1 MRSVDTL
8 VSSNTLLDK
17 MSTHLNGLLRNQEP
31 EVNKAVQLFDGM
43 FTQAS
48 NAMETEADKQVLA
61 ILKRQVSSFIG
72 ITLGVK
78 PFLEQHDQV
87 DLDEEDD
94 HKLSWAS
101 ANEKESNDAWKDQ
114 KRYHES
120 ENSDIYAPERLEHE
134 RLRQQLE
141 EEQYGEGKH
150 HGESDENNSEEEGE
164 DDDSESEYE
173 EIVETV
179 AVKSREIGGA
189 GGFEVVRRKQKKKK
203 KTTTITTN
211 FSYGGHSSN
220 NYDSNRASENNN
232 YNNNNNYNRRPPP
245 RHHVRVCEFRPKM
258 LEHVSPGEIF
268 CMPVFFPSEDS
279 YSVSRTNNK

>member
-1 MRSVDTL
+1 MRSVDTI

-17 MSTHLNGLLRNQEP
+17 MSTHLNGLLRNEEP

-43 FTQAS
+43 FAQAS
-48 NAMETEADKQVLA
+48 NAMESEADKQVLS

-94 HKLSWAS
+94 HKLSWSS
-101 ANEKESNDAWKDQ
+101 ANEKESNDAWKEK
-114 KRYHES
+114 KRYHEN

-141 EEQYGEGKH
+141 EEQYGLDKH
-150 HGESDENNSEEEGE
+150 NGEQNDDDEDDNSGEEEDG
-164 DDDSESEYE
+164 SGSEYE

-189 GGFEVVRRKQKKKK
+189 GGLTGLLVVNV
-203 KTTTITTN
+203 I
-211 FSYGGHSSN
+211 
-220 NYDSNRASENNN
+220 
-232 YNNNNNYNRRPPP
+232 
-245 RHHVRVCEFRPKM
+245 
-258 LEHVSPGEIF
+258 
-268 CMPVFFPSEDS
+268 
-279 YSVSRTNNK
+279 